1 MGHADKQ
8 QIMHMVKLQLPGVQL
23 NGSDSSDAL
32 AIAICHSYHAQ
43 SNDRFLQAQR
53 RFEHDWET
61 ACRVDYKAQDHF
73 LLDVS
78 GVGYLIFCSERTL
91 AEINADGEFTTIY
104 TDLLVREDLMQLFGF
119 VSQIEKEW
127 YRLLMSVQ
135 GVGAKASL
143 AILSALGEGGV
154 SRAIALGDWTSIKS
168 AKGIG
173 PKTAQRVVNELK
185 DKAAHVMS
193 LVPHKVGNQEEK
205 VSDADIIERMDD
217 NPSINLA
224 ISNNSAQADALSAL
238 QNLGYTPSDAAAAVA
253 KILNQSSDLS
263 TEELIRS
270 SLKMLSPKG

>member
-1 MGHADKQ
+1 MIGR
-8 QIMHMVKLQLPGVQL
+8 LRG
-23 NGSDSSDAL
+23 
-32 AIAICHSYHAQ
+32 
-43 SNDRFLQAQR
+43 
-53 RFEHDWET
+53 
-61 ACRVDYKAQDHF
+61 RVDYKAHDHF

-91 AEINADGEFTTIY
+91 SEIPGNGEFTTIY
-104 TDLLVREDLMQLFGF
+104 TDLLVREDLLQIFGF
-119 VSQIEKEW
+119 LSQVEKEW

-143 AILSALGEGGV
+143 AILSALGEDGV
-154 SRAIALGDWTSIKS
+154 SRAIALGDWTSVKS

-193 LVPHKVGNQEEK
+193 LVPHKVGKQEEK
-205 VSDADIIERMDD
+205 VSDADIIEKIDD

>member
-1 MGHADKQ
+1 M
-8 QIMHMVKLQLPGVQL
+8 
-23 NGSDSSDAL
+23 
-32 AIAICHSYHAQ
+32 
-43 SNDRFLQAQR
+43 
-53 RFEHDWET
+53 
-61 ACRVDYKAQDHF
+61 
-73 LLDVS
+73 DVS

-91 AEINADGEFTTIY
+91 SEIPGNGEFTTIY
-104 TDLLVREDLMQLFGF
+104 TALLVREDLLQIFGF
-119 VSQIEKEW
+119 LSQVEKEW

-143 AILSALGEGGV
+143 AILSALGEDGV
-154 SRAIALGDWTSIKS
+154 SRAIALGDWTSVKS

-205 VSDADIIERMDD
+205 VSDADIIERIDD

>member
-1 MGHADKQ
+1 MIGR
-8 QIMHMVKLQLPGVQL
+8 LRG
-23 NGSDSSDAL
+23 
-32 AIAICHSYHAQ
+32 
-43 SNDRFLQAQR
+43 
-53 RFEHDWET
+53 
-61 ACRVDYKAQDHF
+61 RVDYKAHDHF

-91 AEINADGEFTTIY
+91 SEIPGNGEFTTIY
-104 TDLLVREDLMQLFGF
+104 TDLLVREDLQIFGF
-119 VSQIEKEW
+119 LSQVEKEW

-143 AILSALGEGGV
+143 AILSALGEDGV
-154 SRAIALGDWTSIKS
+154 SRAIALGDWTSVKS

>member
-1 MGHADKQ
+1 MIGR
-8 QIMHMVKLQLPGVQL
+8 LRG
-23 NGSDSSDAL
+23 
-32 AIAICHSYHAQ
+32 
-43 SNDRFLQAQR
+43 
-53 RFEHDWET
+53 
-61 ACRVDYKAQDHF
+61 RVDYKAQDHF

-91 AEINADGEFTTIY
+91 SEIPGNGEFTTIY
-104 TDLLVREDLMQLFGF
+104 TDLLVREDLLQIFGF
-119 VSQIEKEW
+119 LSQVEKEW

-143 AILSALGEGGV
+143 AILSALGEDGV
-154 SRAIALGDWTSIKS
+154 SRAIALGDWTSVKS

-205 VSDADIIERMDD
+205 VSDADIIERIDD

-263 TEELIRS
+263 TEELILS

>member
-1 MGHADKQ
+1 MIGR
-8 QIMHMVKLQLPGVQL
+8 LRG
-23 NGSDSSDAL
+23 
-32 AIAICHSYHAQ
+32 
-43 SNDRFLQAQR
+43 
-53 RFEHDWET
+53 
-61 ACRVDYKAQDHF
+61 RVDYKAHDHF

-91 AEINADGEFTTIY
+91 SEIPGNGEFTTIY
-104 TDLLVREDLMQLFGF
+104 TDLLVREDLLQIFGF
-119 VSQIEKEW
+119 LSQVEKEW

-143 AILSALGEGGV
+143 AILSALGEDGV
-154 SRAIALGDWTSIKS
+154 SRAIALGDWTSVKS

-193 LVPHKVGNQEEK
+193 LVPNKVGNQEEK
-205 VSDADIIERMDD
+205 ISDTDIIERIDD

-238 QNLGYTPSDAAAAVA
+238 KNLGYTPSDAAAAVA

-263 TEELIRS
+263 TEELIRN

>member
-1 MGHADKQ
+1 MIGR
-8 QIMHMVKLQLPGVQL
+8 LRG
-23 NGSDSSDAL
+23 
-32 AIAICHSYHAQ
+32 
-43 SNDRFLQAQR
+43 
-53 RFEHDWET
+53 
-61 ACRVDYKAQDHF
+61 RVDYKAHDHF

-91 AEINADGEFTTIY
+91 SEIPGNGEFTTIY
-104 TDLLVREDLMQLFGF
+104 TDLLVREDLLQIFGF
-119 VSQIEKEW
+119 LSQVEKEW

-143 AILSALGEGGV
+143 AILSALGEDGV
-154 SRAIALGDWTSIKS
+154 SRAIALGDWTSVRS

-205 VSDADIIERMDD
+205 VSDADIIERIDD

>member
-1 MGHADKQ
+1 MIGR
-8 QIMHMVKLQLPGVQL
+8 LRG
-23 NGSDSSDAL
+23 
-32 AIAICHSYHAQ
+32 
-43 SNDRFLQAQR
+43 
-53 RFEHDWET
+53 
-61 ACRVDYKAQDHF
+61 RVDYKAHDHF

-91 AEINADGEFTTIY
+91 SEIPGNGEFTTIY
-104 TDLLVREDLMQLFGF
+104 TDLLVREDLLQIFGF
-119 VSQIEKEW
+119 LSQVEKEW

-143 AILSALGEGGV
+143 AILSALGEDGV
-154 SRAIALGDWTSIKS
+154 SRAIALGDWTSVKS

-238 QNLGYTPSDAAAAVA
+238 QNLGYTPNDAAAAVA

>member
-1 MGHADKQ
+1 MIGR
-8 QIMHMVKLQLPGVQL
+8 LRG
-23 NGSDSSDAL
+23 
-32 AIAICHSYHAQ
+32 
-43 SNDRFLQAQR
+43 
-53 RFEHDWET
+53 
-61 ACRVDYKAQDHF
+61 RVDYKAHDHF

-91 AEINADGEFTTIY
+91 SEIPGNGEFTTIY
-104 TDLLVREDLMQLFGF
+104 TDLLVREDLLQIFGF
-119 VSQIEKEW
+119 LSQVEKEW

-143 AILSALGEGGV
+143 AILSALGEDGV
-154 SRAIALGDWTSIKS
+154 SRAIALGDWTSVKS

-205 VSDADIIERMDD
+205 VSDSDIIERMDD

>member
-1 MGHADKQ
+1 MIGR
-8 QIMHMVKLQLPGVQL
+8 LRG
-23 NGSDSSDAL
+23 
-32 AIAICHSYHAQ
+32 
-43 SNDRFLQAQR
+43 
-53 RFEHDWET
+53 
-61 ACRVDYKAQDHF
+61 RVDYKAHDHF

-91 AEINADGEFTTIY
+91 SEIPGNGEFTTIY
-104 TDLLVREDLMQLFGF
+104 TDLLVREDLLQIFGF
-119 VSQIEKEW
+119 LSQVEKEW

-143 AILSALGEGGV
+143 AILSALGEDGV
-154 SRAIALGDWTSIKS
+154 SRAIALGDWTSVKS

-205 VSDADIIERMDD
+205 VSDADIIERIDD

-224 ISNNSAQADALSAL
+224 ILNNSAQADALSAL

>member
-1 MGHADKQ
+1 MIGR
-8 QIMHMVKLQLPGVQL
+8 LRG
-23 NGSDSSDAL
+23 
-32 AIAICHSYHAQ
+32 
-43 SNDRFLQAQR
+43 
-53 RFEHDWET
+53 
-61 ACRVDYKAQDHF
+61 RVDYKAHDHF

-91 AEINADGEFTTIY
+91 SEIPGNGEFTTIY
-104 TDLLVREDLMQLFGF
+104 TDLLVREDLLQIFGF
-119 VSQIEKEW
+119 LSQVEKEW

-143 AILSALGEGGV
+143 AILSALGEDGV
-154 SRAIALGDWTSIKS
+154 SRAIALGDWTSVKS

-205 VSDADIIERMDD
+205 VSDADIIERIDD
-217 NPSINLA
+217 NPSVNLA
-224 ISNNSAQADALSAL
+224 ISNNSAQADTLSAL

>member
-1 MGHADKQ
+1 MIGR
-8 QIMHMVKLQLPGVQL
+8 LRG
-23 NGSDSSDAL
+23 
-32 AIAICHSYHAQ
+32 
-43 SNDRFLQAQR
+43 
-53 RFEHDWET
+53 
-61 ACRVDYKAQDHF
+61 RVDYKAQDHF

-91 AEINADGEFTTIY
+91 SEIPGNGEFTTIY
-104 TDLLVREDLMQLFGF
+104 TDLLVREDLLQIFGF
-119 VSQIEKEW
+119 LSQVEKEW

-143 AILSALGEGGV
+143 AILSALGEDGV
-154 SRAIALGDWTSIKS
+154 SRAIALGDWTSVKS

-193 LVPHKVGNQEEK
+193 LVPHKVGTQEEK
-205 VSDADIIERMDD
+205 VSDADIIERIDD
-217 NPSINLA
+217 NPSINFA

>member
-1 MGHADKQ
+1 MIGR
-8 QIMHMVKLQLPGVQL
+8 LRG
-23 NGSDSSDAL
+23 
-32 AIAICHSYHAQ
+32 
-43 SNDRFLQAQR
+43 
-53 RFEHDWET
+53 
-61 ACRVDYKAQDHF
+61 RVDYKAHDHF

-91 AEINADGEFTTIY
+91 SEIPGNGEFTTIY
-104 TDLLVREDLMQLFGF
+104 TDLLVREDLLQIFGF
-119 VSQIEKEW
+119 LSQVEKEW

-143 AILSALGEGGV
+143 AILSALGEDGV
-154 SRAIALGDWTSIKS
+154 SRAIALGDWTSVKS

-224 ISNNSAQADALSAL
+224 YQITRPRLMLYQPYKTLAIPQAMQL
-238 QNLGYTPSDAAAAVA
+238 QL
-253 KILNQSSDLS
+253 
-263 TEELIRS
+263 
-270 SLKMLSPKG
+270 

>member
-1 MGHADKQ
+1 MIGR
-8 QIMHMVKLQLPGVQL
+8 LRG
-23 NGSDSSDAL
+23 
-32 AIAICHSYHAQ
+32 
-43 SNDRFLQAQR
+43 
-53 RFEHDWET
+53 
-61 ACRVDYKAQDHF
+61 RVDYKAQDHF

-91 AEINADGEFTTIY
+91 SEIPGNGEFTTIY
-104 TDLLVREDLMQLFGF
+104 TDLLVREDLLQIFGF
-119 VSQIEKEW
+119 LSQVEKEW

-143 AILSALGEGGV
+143 AILSALGEDGV
-154 SRAIALGDWTSIKS
+154 SRAIALGDWTSVKS

-205 VSDADIIERMDD
+205 VSDADIIERIDD
-217 NPSINLA
+217 NPSINLT

-263 TEELIRS
+263 TEELIRG

>member
-1 MGHADKQ
+1 MIGR
-8 QIMHMVKLQLPGVQL
+8 LRG
-23 NGSDSSDAL
+23 
-32 AIAICHSYHAQ
+32 
-43 SNDRFLQAQR
+43 
-53 RFEHDWET
+53 
-61 ACRVDYKAQDHF
+61 RVDYKAQDHF

-91 AEINADGEFTTIY
+91 SEIPGNGEFTTIY
-104 TDLLVREDLMQLFGF
+104 TDLLVREDLLQIFGF
-119 VSQIEKEW
+119 LSQVEKEW

-143 AILSALGEGGV
+143 AILSALGEDGV
-154 SRAIALGDWTSIKS
+154 SRAIALGDWTSVKS

-193 LVPHKVGNQEEK
+193 LVPHKVGTQEEK